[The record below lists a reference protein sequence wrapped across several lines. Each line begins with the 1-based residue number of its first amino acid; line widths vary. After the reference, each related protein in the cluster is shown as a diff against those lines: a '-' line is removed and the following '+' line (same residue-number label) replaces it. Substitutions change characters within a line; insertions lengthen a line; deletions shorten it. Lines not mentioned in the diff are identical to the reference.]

1 MWGPVGAQ
9 GSVQRLSPGLSN
21 SADPAFVV
29 RSLML
34 SEVEAG
40 HKKEDSATIVITGNI
55 PCRLENKT
63 F

>member
-29 RSLML
+29 ESLML

-40 HKKEDSATIVITGNI
+40 YKEDSATIVILGNI
-55 PCRLENKT
+55 PCWLENKT